1 MKFMKNLKTHKMEL
15 KACQKREP
23 QKKKNVA
30 FKASTS
36 KKSYKKNAMKATWDV
51 LDTELDEEVDNT
63 KFYFMAL
70 GDNAY
75 KVQSELTLDDVEI
88 IVDEIS
94 MAFTKVLKNM
104 NQLELN
110 VSN

>member
-1 MKFMKNLKTHKMEL
+1 MKT
-15 KACQKREP
+15 
-23 QKKKNVA
+23 
-30 FKASTS
+30 
-36 KKSYKKNAMKATWDV
+36 TWDIS
-51 LDTELDEEVDNT
+51 DKEADNT
-63 KFYFMAL
+63 KLCFKAL

-104 NQLELN
+104 NKLELN